1 MMERLFE
8 RITRTL
14 VENGNIS
21 KENEAVYQYAL
32 KSMLI
37 LGANILL
44 SLLIGMCMG
53 MFGYCVLFLCALI
66 PLRSDAGGYHAS
78 NMFVCYFLSFVS
90 LIFTMFWVKNE
101 SMNRT
106 IVTAVAATVSLL
118 CIFLFAPLDSR
129 NKPIEGNERKCIRKR
144 ARIIVCLEWLTGWFL
159 FIVRPSAA
167 YTVWSAI
174 VWCGIGYAGW
184 FIERKIRKSDEK
196 H

>member
-1 MMERLFE
+1 MMERLFG
-8 RITRTL
+8 RITKIL

-53 MFGYCVLFLCALI
+53 MSGYCVLFLCALV

-78 NMFVCYFLSFVS
+78 NMIVCYFLSFVS
-90 LIFTMFWVKNE
+90 LILTMFWVKSE
-101 SMNRT
+101 SISQT
-106 IVTAVAATVSLL
+106 IITTVAATVSLL

-129 NKPIEGNERKCIRKR
+129 NKPIEGNERNCIRKR
-144 ARIIVCLEWLTGWFL
+144 ARIIVCLEWLAGWFL

-174 VWCGIGYAGW
+174 VWCAVGYAAW
-184 FIERKIRKSDEK
+184 LVERKIRVNDEK